1 MVEDVVRMGRLLDM
15 YAPLL
20 TPHQQRCMEL
30 YFCEDLSLAEIA
42 AELAISRQG
51 VHDLLQRASQRLE
64 HYEAKLHLA
73 ERTVI
78 LSKLKADAESYLGG
92 KVTDA
97 VITCPAYFN
106 DSQRQATKDA
116 GNVTFL
122 RTGES

>member
-51 VHDLLQRASQRLE
+51 VHDLLQRASQSLE
-64 HYEAKLHLA
+64 HYEKGTDVDLAAAKRILA
-73 ERTVI
+73 DLE
-78 LSKLKADAESYLGG
+78 L
-92 KVTDA
+92 
-97 VITCPAYFN
+97 
-106 DSQRQATKDA
+106 
-116 GNVTFL
+116 
-122 RTGES
+122 

>member
-51 VHDLLQRASQRLE
+51 VHDLLQRASQSLE

-73 ERTVI
+73 ERTEQIQERIGAAAAHLEKGTDVDLAASKRI
-78 LSKLKADAESYLGG
+78 LADLEL
-92 KVTDA
+92 
-97 VITCPAYFN
+97 
-106 DSQRQATKDA
+106 
-116 GNVTFL
+116 
-122 RTGES
+122 